1 MPELI
6 CPMQPSCDVIP
17 KLHEDHQRI
26 SEKLNQLDLDVQ
38 GLQKEVDDLR
48 GRFQANEL
56 ADQSAHSKL
65 LDQMA
70 VVATQ
75 VEGID
80 KLLDTHTAAE
90 EGKFEQIL
98 AQLGQIHDKTQP
110 LVTVYEDISGW
121 VSINKAV
128 VDSIKWILP
137 LFVGIGMSYVFITK

>member
-17 KLHEDHQRI
+17 RLREDHARI
-26 SEKLNQLDLDVQ
+26 AAKLTALDGDVQ
-38 GLQKEVDDLR
+38 ALQQEFDGLR
-48 GRFQANEL
+48 TRFQANE
-56 ADQSAHSKL
+56 DSDREAHAML
-65 LDQMA
+65 LEQMGV
-70 VVATQ
+70 VVAR
-75 VEGID
+75 VGSID
-80 KLLDTHTAAE
+80 KLLDLHTTAE

-98 AQLGQIHDKTQP
+98 AQLAQIHDKTQP

-128 VDSIKWILP
+128 VDSVKWILP